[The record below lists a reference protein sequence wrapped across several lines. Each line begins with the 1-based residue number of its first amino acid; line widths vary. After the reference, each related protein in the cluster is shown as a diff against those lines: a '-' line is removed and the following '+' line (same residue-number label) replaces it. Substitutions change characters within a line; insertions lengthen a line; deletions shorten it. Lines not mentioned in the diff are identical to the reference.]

1 MPCSSSTTGK
11 SLTGEEI
18 ARELV
23 TVLSV
28 GDGINP
34 TLVLCAMRDGASSNN
49 VAMRTLNVLYC
60 NIFDVTC
67 FSHMLNRIGN
77 HFQVPILLE
86 FIKWMG

>member
-28 GDGINP
+28 GDGINH
-34 TLVLCAMRDGASSNN
+34 TLVLCAMRDGASTNN
-49 VAMRTLNVLYC
+49 VSMRTLNVLYC